1 MADDNV
7 VRRLLLEVT
16 EDGEVT
22 IDGFGWAAIDTDEG
36 EEMLWIGGDLPD
48 LVILAREDQ
57 TNAPQVIATE
67 VWPLERLE
75 TVLAT
80 TCLMAR
86 QYAIHPDE
94 LEDDNEDGE
103 DD

>member
-1 MADDNV
+1 MADDTV

-16 EDGEVT
+16 EDGEVRV
-22 IDGFGWAAIDTDEG
+22 DGFGWASIDTDDG

-48 LVILAREDQ
+48 LIIVAREDQ
-57 TNAPQVIATE
+57 TNAPQVIATT

-86 QYAIHPDE
+86 QYAVHPDE
-94 LEDDNEDGE
+94 LEDEDE
-103 DD
+103 DEEGD